1 MVAPAARISTVGVN
15 TNSVSRDRD
24 WLAAA
29 AVALRSP
36 DRHGKHLAHRPSAS
50 RGSWALPAPSGAYA
64 ELPAWWSAEA
74 WFDAVM
80 DALRTPEG
88 EGLRRRARVAADT
101 LLRVAYADRLS
112 ADRATG
118 RDVCTAHETVAAQL
132 GMSSKT
138 VQRARHLLEALG
150 LAVTVAEGRYLT
162 TAEREQARLVHGSDQ
177 VRAASTR
184 ALVMPATATAGRAP
198 RNPRSVENVHL
209 PVSPSGEQVSHVL
222 KSSPTR
228 AHSRAREGTAARR
241 PATTK
246 RNRPTA
252 PEAPRAIAVQ
262 QLAARL
268 ASRMP
273 WLDRGAHIGRV
284 CSLIERMQLV
294 ERGWTVQQIVD
305 RIDDHVRGTGIR
317 IADPDDQ
324 RDPLGY
330 LAWMLRAAVPADEL
344 APFERVAQERRERMA
359 RAAAQSA
366 AEAAR
371 RAQIDAE
378 QDAIEATLA
387 AMRAQFPRLPKP
399 QRLFV

>member
-1 MVAPAARISTVGVN
+1 MSYPPSEEGRYVHRLAHARPDSHSDRAQHAG
-15 TNSVSRDRD
+15 VSRDR
-24 WLAAA
+24 
-29 AVALRSP
+29 
-36 DRHGKHLAHRPSAS
+36 H
-50 RGSWALPAPSGAYA
+50 GSWALPAPSGAYA

-88 EGLRRRARVAADT
+88 EELRRAARVAPAT
-101 LLRVAYADRLS
+101 LLRVAYAERQS

-118 RDVCTAHETVAAQL
+118 RGVSTSHETVAAQL

-184 ALVMPATATAGRAP
+184 ALIMPAAATAGRATS
-198 RNPRSVENVHL
+198 NPRSVENVHL

-228 AHSRAREGTAARR
+228 AHSRAREGTASRR
-241 PATTK
+241 PATRKT
-246 RNRPTA
+246 NRPTA

-262 QLAARL
+262 QLAGRL

-273 WLDRGAHIGRV
+273 WLDRGGHIGRV
-284 CSLIERMQLV
+284 CSLIERMRLV

-305 RIDDHVRGTGIR
+305 RIDDHVRVAGIR

-330 LAWMLRAAVPADEL
+330 LAWMLRAALPADEL
-344 APFERVAQERRERMA
+344 APFERVAQERRQRMA

-378 QDAIEATLA
+378 RDDIEAAIA

-399 QRLFV
+399 QRPFV